1 MEKKNLLLA
10 LIVSLLFMLILA
22 IGLDVVNAAKLTA

>member
-10 LIVSLLFMLILA
+10 LILSLLFVIILA
-22 IGLDVVNAAKLTA
+22 IGLDVVNAGKLTA